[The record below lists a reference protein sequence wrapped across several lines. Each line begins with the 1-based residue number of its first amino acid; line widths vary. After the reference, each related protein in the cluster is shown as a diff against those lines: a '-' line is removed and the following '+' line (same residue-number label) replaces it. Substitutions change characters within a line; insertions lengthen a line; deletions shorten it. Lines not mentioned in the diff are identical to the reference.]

1 MKIETVLMVDDDPS
15 IRRIADLSLTRVG
28 KWKVLLAESGA
39 QAIELAIQHTPD
51 VILMDV
57 MMPQMDGPTAL
68 KHLREQVGMAN
79 TPVIFMTA
87 KVLRQEMESYTALGA
102 AGVIKKPFD
111 PMMLPKTLLA
121 ILEKTQSGVHDVAV
135 LIA

>member
-1 MKIETVLMVDDDPS
+1 MKIETVLMVDDDPA

-39 QAIELAIQHTPD
+39 QALELAGQTKPD

-57 MMPQMDGPTAL
+57 MMPQMDGPTTVQRL
-68 KHLREQVGMAN
+68 HRELDLAE

-87 KVLRQEMESYTALGA
+87 KVMRQEMEAYEQYGA

-111 PMMLPKTLLA
+111 PLTLPRTVQDIVNGGTCKVTENA
-121 ILEKTQSGVHDVAV
+121 G
-135 LIA
+135 